1 MDTTTIIVIA
11 AFILFIFIKRMG
23 QISADDAVKLLQSGA
38 VLLDVR
44 TPGEFAGG
52 SVGMAENLPL
62 DEISARAAEVLVDKN
77 RPILVFCLSGTRSAM
92 AKRFLQ
98 NSGYTNVHNLGSLLR
113 AKSIVQQHK
122 L

>member
-52 SVGMAENLPL
+52 SVGKAENLPL
-62 DEISARAAEVLVDKN
+62 DEISARAAEVLPDKN